1 MATAESELKSAF
13 SEVGAQM
20 KKKVEGKGGVT
31 AIETLTLAAYN
42 ALKVAGTTVP
52 GTVYITVG

>member
-1 MATAESELKSAF
+1 MTVEADIKSAF
-13 SEVGAQM
+13 TEVGAQV
-20 KKKVEGKGGVT
+20 KKKVEGKGGVKF
-31 AIETLTLAAYN
+31 IEALTLAEYN